1 MIKLTKIYFVRHC
14 EALGNVKRIFQGVTD
29 LDISE
34 LGAKQLKL
42 LEKRFENIKLD
53 KVYSS
58 PLTRAYKT
66 GLAVKGDKDIPIEKV
81 DGLIELN
88 GGIVEGKPFA
98 ETFASIPG
106 LADAWD
112 NHPED
117 FHPEN
122 GEPMRHAYERIYN
135 TVMTLANHNRGKTI
149 ACTTHGGVTRCLICR
164 LLHNDIHEL
173 KNTPWADNTAV
184 SCFTVD
190 DDNNITLEF
199 YNDTSHLPPEYI
211 PKRNRLS
218 KFMRASQ

>member
-34 LGAKQLKL
+34 LGAKQLEL
-42 LEKRFENIKLD
+42 LEKRFENIHID

-66 GLAVKGDKDIPIEKV
+66 GLAVKGKRDIEIEKHA
-81 DGLIELN
+81 GLIELN
-88 GGIVEGKPFA
+88 GGIVEGKPFY
-98 ETFASIPG
+98 ESFQKMPD

-122 GEPMRHAYERIYN
+122 GEAMRHAYERIYE
-135 TVMTLANHNRGKTI
+135 TVLDIASKNRGKTI

-164 LLHNDIHEL
+164 LLHGDIHKL
-173 KNTPWADNTAV
+173 KDTPWADNTGVAL
-184 SCFTVD
+184 FTVD
-190 DDNNITLEF
+190 DDNNCKLEF
-199 YNDTSHLPPEYI
+199 YNDTTHLPPEYI
-211 PKRNRLS
+211 PKRNRIS
-218 KFMRASQ
+218 TFMKVEK